1 MGVIVISI
9 MSENTVNLSTKFS
22 SEERSPSGRTVED
35 FSRPLLI

>member
-22 SEERSPSGRTVED
+22 SESGLLAGELSKT
-35 FSRPLLI
+35 SRGHC